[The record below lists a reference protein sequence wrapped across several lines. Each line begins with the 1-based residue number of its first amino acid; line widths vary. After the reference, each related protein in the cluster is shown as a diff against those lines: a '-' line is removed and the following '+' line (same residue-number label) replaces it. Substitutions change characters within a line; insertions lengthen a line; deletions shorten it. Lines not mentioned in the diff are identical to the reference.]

1 MRTLAVLAVL
11 MIAALP
17 ARAGAQ
23 DIGLPIGATPE
34 AASVEDLDGAAV
46 DLARYV
52 GKKPVLFEFWATWC
66 ELCAALEPRLQA
78 AKRTYG
84 DRVDFVIVAV
94 GVGQNPRSIRR
105 HLEDH
110 TTAGP
115 VLYDAKGAAVRAFKA
130 PTTSYVVV
138 LDAAGKVAYT
148 GTGGNQDIARA
159 LARVVGSH

>member
-1 MRTLAVLAVL
+1 MRMFCLLAIVLF
-11 MIAALP
+11 AAAP
-17 ARAGAQ
+17 ARAEGQ
-23 DIGLPIGATPE
+23 DVGLPIGATPE
-34 AASVEDLDGAAV
+34 AATVEDLDGAAV

-52 GKKPVLFEFWATWC
+52 GKKPVVFEFWATWC

-105 HLEDH
+105 HLESH

-138 LDAAGKVAYT
+138 LDATGKVAYT
-148 GTGGNQDIARA
+148 GTGGTQDISGV
-159 LARVVGSH
+159 LARVVGTR